1 MVESP
6 PSLPRLVGLIGRSHR
21 RSAVGVLWVELD
33 WLPQIFPHLENGCR
47 TRKGKWEEIWGNIGF
62 LATGNSDCPTSA
74 KPTLAKS
81 IHWRRFFAV
90 EPLFLVQTYQGS
102 VAANENRGVLN
113 MNICV
118 ALISAKLSTE
128 YFCFLRTQEPDSQS
142 VEAYHL
148 SMWTFAVFDSFLQPR
163 LFRLNVNFCKS
174 IDPSILRGLIFA
186 STDMTSLGA
195 ILVIGK
201 LEGLTR
207 EGGRGDLTF
216 SCSEPKLFFRIMWPL
231 RFSISDC
238 RILLNFSTFCVSAQP
253 HMEGFISVTH
263 IDPLQCK
270 CNALAKNNSNL
281 SQILVP
287 VIFLSF

>member
-1 MVESP
+1 MKTGECWTWICVWHRFLLWQDVVNISIIDFCKIVKWIFLLSEDTRARRWVCWGLSP
-6 PSLPRLVGLIGRSHR
+6 VH
-21 RSAVGVLWVELD
+21 V
-33 WLPQIFPHLENGCR
+33 
-47 TRKGKWEEIWGNIGF
+47 
-62 LATGNSDCPTSA
+62 
-74 KPTLAKS
+74 
-81 IHWRRFFAV
+81 
-90 EPLFLVQTYQGS
+90 
-102 VAANENRGVLN
+102 
-113 MNICV
+113 NICGV
-118 ALISAKLSTE
+118 WLIPSI
-128 YFCFLRTQEPDSQS
+128 
-142 VEAYHL
+142 
-148 SMWTFAVFDSFLQPR
+148 R

-253 HMEGFISVTH
+253 HMEGFMSVTH
-263 IDPLQCK
+263 IDTIAIAIAMHYWLKITFSPKYLSQSFSSHFKVKSLSWVCYSFPLSFP
-270 CNALAKNNSNL
+270 LHDSNL
-281 SQILVP
+281 IPRLPRLEGKGRVGYRD
-287 VIFLSF
+287 